1 MGQLVCSSTPLH
13 FLYRSTKLLYLDYA
27 APEVLQGKSYR
38 GKEQDIWALGILLY
52 TLVYK
57 ENPFYSIDEILDH
70 ELRIPWIM
78 SEPSINLIQAMLNRD
93 VDLRLAITQVK
104 EHEWCAESSD
114 DEL

>member
-1 MGQLVCSSTPLH
+1 M
-13 FLYRSTKLLYLDYA
+13 
-27 APEVLQGKSYR
+27 LQGKSYG

-78 SEPSINLIQAMLNRD
+78 SEPSIELIKAMLDRD
-93 VDLRLAITQVK
+93 VDQRLTITQVM
-104 EHEWCAESSD
+104 EAEWSQAGAGEAGGETD
-114 DEL
+114 GA

>member
-1 MGQLVCSSTPLH
+1 M
-13 FLYRSTKLLYLDYA
+13 RADYA

-70 ELRIPWIM
+70 ELRIPWVM
-78 SEPSINLIQAMLNRD
+78 SETNIELIKAMLNRD
-93 VDLRLAITQVK
+93 VDERLSITQVM
-104 EHEWCAESSD
+104 ECAWCVEAEESD
-114 DEL
+114 